1 MSAVQQVKD
10 SVTPTFIEFD
20 PGKWFYG
27 IGALV
32 VFLLLLFI
40 VTRFN
45 LDR

>member
-20 PGKWFYG
+20 PGKWYYG
-27 IGALV
+27 IGTLV
-32 VFLLLLFI
+32 VFLLLLFV